1 MMRAAYVAL
10 AVCLLAL
17 PLARAAG
24 RGPICTDP
32 EAWPAGMA
40 YGHLKNAGALTPE
53 STDFSKTRAELVA
66 SEKIGR
72 DRYRQVH
79 VVRFT
84 TKAGAQVSAVVINE
98 ASHEECSLTEA
109 QVFMVAQE
117 FERSWKAPRITP

>member
-1 MMRAAYVAL
+1 MWPACFVLAAS
-10 AVCLLAL
+10 LLAL
-17 PLARAAG
+17 PAAQAVDRAPNCTG
-24 RGPICTDP
+24 R
-32 EAWPAGMA
+32 EAWPASMA
-40 YGHLKNAGALTPE
+40 YVHLKNAGALTPE
-53 STDFSKTRAELVA
+53 NVDSSQTRAELVA

-79 VVRFT
+79 LVRFT

-117 FERSWKAPRITP
+117 FGRSWKAPRITP